1 MLVGWG
7 GVIVWLNEA
16 GPEVSQ
22 PAAYA
27 FGMGLG
33 VLLAGAVARTGQRV
47 DLLGVGVTAAV
58 AGLVFML
65 EPQVEAFGEATTFAE
80 ALAVVGLANLV
91 LAAVSAR
98 RGA

>member
-1 MLVGWG
+1 
-7 GVIVWLNEA
+7 
-16 GPEVSQ
+16 
-22 PAAYA
+22 
-27 FGMGLG
+27 
-33 VLLAGAVARTGQRV
+33 
-47 DLLGVGVTAAV
+47 VTAAV